1 MQRIALTLVAT
12 LFLAGCSAMR
22 TRPETP
28 ANPLPAEYAHA
39 TADQPAV
46 APPLENWWRSVD
58 DPALTVWID
67 TALARN
73 ADLAAAL
80 IRVRRASLES
90 QMAANALW
98 PTLSSS
104 LSTGVSRPL
113 SGPSRSRTESGAAN
127 LGVAWEVDLFGRL
140 GALRD
145 AAQFEALA
153 TKDDR
158 RGVALSLTASVAS
171 LYWQLTYVNERIALA
186 RQSLAYAQRTRDL
199 VEAQYHNGAVS
210 GLERHEA
217 AQLVTSQQAALSQL
231 QQSHDELLQT
241 IAVVLDGQG
250 LPTAEP
256 TQFPSRPLP
265 AVQPGLP
272 ADLLARRPDLRA
284 AEQRLRATLASGD
297 ADRLRYYP
305 ALSLTGALGT
315 SSASL
320 LHLLSNP
327 VATLGVGVTLPFLNV
342 REMRLS
348 TDIAGARYEEA
359 VVLFRKSLLTA
370 FTEVEKALSARSH
383 LQAQALLLQQS
394 LEQTRAIEL
403 RSEARYRY
411 GQTALRV
418 WLDAQDRRRAAELA
432 LASTRFEQHQNHIAL
447 VQALGGG
454 LD

>member
-113 SGPSRSRTESGAAN
+113 SGPSRSRTESGAVN

-153 TKDDR
+153 TQDDR

-199 VEAQYHNGAVS
+199 VEAQYQNGAVS
-210 GLERHEA
+210 YV
-217 AQLVTSQQAALSQL
+217 QLLSAQQAW
-231 QQSHDELLQT
+231 LQT
-241 IAVVLDGQG
+241 H
-250 LPTAEP
+250 TA
-256 TQFPSRPLP
+256 
-265 AVQPGLP
+265 
-272 ADLLARRPDLRA
+272 LA
-284 AEQRLRATLASGD
+284 
-297 ADRLRYYP
+297 
-305 ALSLTGALGT
+305 
-315 SSASL
+315 
-320 LHLLSNP
+320 
-327 VATLGVGVTLPFLNV
+327 
-342 REMRLS
+342 
-348 TDIAGARYEEA
+348 
-359 VVLFRKSLLTA
+359 
-370 FTEVEKALSARSH
+370 
-383 LQAQALLLQQS
+383 QAQA
-394 LEQTRAIEL
+394 
-403 RSEARYRY
+403 ARYAD
-411 GQTALRV
+411 TA
-418 WLDAQDRRRAAELA
+418 A
-432 LASTRFEQHQNHIAL
+432 LF
-447 VQALGGG
+447 QALGGG
-454 LD
+454 WWNPAAPSEAPGAVVSQQK